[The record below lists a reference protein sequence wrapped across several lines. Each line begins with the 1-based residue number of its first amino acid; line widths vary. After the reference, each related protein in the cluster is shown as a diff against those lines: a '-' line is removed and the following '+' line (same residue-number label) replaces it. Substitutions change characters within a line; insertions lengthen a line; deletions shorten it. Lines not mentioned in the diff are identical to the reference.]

1 MFSEFKKHLELY
13 VPSLYDRLLL
23 ILHRFYFNSNCDHL
37 LGDLNYTYRQL
48 KKILPN
54 ENLFK
59 DMKNTL
65 KSTCIDEDELVRT
78 YDLVCDLKTFCETRK
93 DINLLKLRA
102 VHEESRRKFRKVL
115 KKDIILSCSYPRFQK
130 NYQSFLSHSK
140 QRLDEVTVLQRRI
153 QDDIK
158 SSAFN
163 VKTILE
169 FCQCFIDA
177 FENNKSAFYI

>member
-1 MFSEFKKHLELY
+1 MKIMSFPQKKIEQESGNVINHVPTARNRENRIQNHPRPKIIFSEFKKHLELY

-78 YDLVCDLKTFCETRK
+78 YDLVW
-93 DINLLKLRA
+93 
-102 VHEESRRKFRKVL
+102 
-115 KKDIILSCSYPRFQK
+115 
-130 NYQSFLSHSK
+130 
-140 QRLDEVTVLQRRI
+140 
-153 QDDIK
+153 
-158 SSAFN
+158 
-163 VKTILE
+163 
-169 FCQCFIDA
+169 
-177 FENNKSAFYI
+177 